1 MARNSLK
8 QSTNETPATILIVD
22 DTVENLKVLTDLL
35 LPIYQVLVANSGVR
49 ALQLAVTEPRPDLI
63 LLDVMMPE
71 MDGYTVLTHL
81 KENSATRE
89 IPVIFVT
96 AMDAAEDEQYGL
108 DLGAADYIAKPLRP
122 PIVLARIRT
131 QLELKRARDWLKNQN
146 TVLEAEVARRVAEKE
161 LILASAGEGI
171 YGTDVN
177 GAINFINPA
186 AATMLG
192 YEKEELLGRDIH
204 SIIHHSRPDTSPYAT
219 DDCSLHTAAAAGLT
233 LLNKEELIWRKDGS
247 PLPVEISSMPMHR
260 DGKLIGAVVTFM
272 DISERKSYLAQLERR
287 SNYDEL
293 TGLPNR
299 NLLRDRLTQAIERSR
314 QDNHA
319 LAVLLL
325 GLDRFK
331 EINDTLGHDTADQA
345 LQRLSKRL
353 RETLQEADTLA
364 RVGGDEFVIL
374 LDGGE
379 SIATLICHAIQS
391 KLLEPLSLRE
401 HELFLAA
408 SIGIA
413 VFPKDGD
420 NGETLLKNAAA
431 AMYKA
436 KAAGGNA
443 FRFYA
448 SEMNTRSL
456 ERLDMTNDLRR
467 ALQRDELVLYY
478 QPQLNL
484 RNGEII
490 GCEALLRWR
499 HPQRGLV
506 PPGQF
511 IPLAEDSGL
520 IVSIG
525 EWVLRTACLQNKA
538 WQDAGLPVVSLSVNV
553 SARQF
558 AAQNVAEMVESILL
572 ETGIDPTTLELEL
585 TESAVMA
592 DAEEFVH
599 ATEILKGL
607 HITLSIDDF
616 GTGFS
621 SLSYLKRFALDRLK
635 IDISFVRDITQDPNS
650 ASIAQAIISLAHNL
664 RLSVIAE
671 GVETEA
677 QLNFLRMRGC
687 DEMQG
692 FYFSKPVPAAEFE
705 QLLRE
710 QRKLVF
716 PIGTELP
723 AQTILLV
730 DDEANILS
738 SLQRLLR
745 RKGYS
750 ILTAENGLEGLEQ
763 MARHEV
769 GVVIADLRMPKMGGA
784 EFLGKVRAMYPATV
798 RIILSGYI
806 DLETVTNAVNTSE
819 LYKFFTKPWDDD
831 ELLDT
836 VREAFR
842 HYDIRRQQIAEISQ
856 AGTALQKEH
865 KVQS

>member
-1 MARNSLK
+1 MERNSLY
-8 QSTNETPATILIVD
+8 SPINTAATTILVVD
-22 DTVENLKVLTDLL
+22 DTVENLKVLTGLL
-35 LPIYQVLVANSGVR
+35 LPIYQVLVASSGRR
-49 ALQLAVTEPRPDLI
+49 ALELAVADPRPDLI

-71 MDGYTVLTHL
+71 MDGYSVLSHL
-81 KENSATRE
+81 KGNPLTRD

-96 AMDAAEDEQYGL
+96 AMDGAEDEQYGL
-108 DLGAADYIAKPLRP
+108 DLGAADYITKPLRP
-122 PIVLARIRT
+122 PIVLARVRT
-131 QLELKRARDWLKNQN
+131 QLELKRARDWLKDQN
-146 TVLEAEVARRVAEKE
+146 AFLESEVARRVAENQ

-171 YGTDVN
+171 YGTDIN
-177 GAINFINPA
+177 GVINFINPA
-186 AATMLG
+186 ATAMLG
-192 YEKEELLGRDIH
+192 YEKNELIGRDAH
-204 SIIHHSRPDTSPYAT
+204 TSIHHSKPDGSHYPVE
-219 DDCSLHTAAAAGLT
+219 DCPLHTAKAAGLT
-233 LLNKEELIWRKDGS
+233 IQNKEDLIWRKDGS
-247 PLPVEISSMPMHR
+247 PLPVAFSSMPMYR
-260 DGKLIGAVVTFM
+260 DGILQGAVVSFM
-272 DISERKSYLAQLERR
+272 DISERKSYLAQLERQ
-287 SNYDEL
+287 SNYDDL
-293 TGLPNR
+293 TGLPNL

-314 QDNHA
+314 QDERP

-331 EINDTLGHDTADQA
+331 EINDTLGLDIADQA

-353 RETLQEADTLA
+353 LETLQDTNTLA
-364 RVGGDEFVIL
+364 RVAGDEFVIL
-374 LDGGE
+374 VDGGE
-379 SIATLICHAIQS
+379 SIASLICAAILS
-391 KLLEPLSLRE
+391 KFADSLTISN
-401 HELFLAA
+401 HEIFLAA

-420 NGETLLKNAAA
+420 DGETLLKNASA
-431 AMYKA
+431 AMYKV

-448 SEMNTRSL
+448 SEMNARSQ

-511 IPLAEDSGL
+511 IPLAEDTGL
-520 IVSIG
+520 IVAIG

-538 WQDAGLPVVSLSVNV
+538 WHDAGLPPITLSVNV
-553 SARQF
+553 SAHQF
-558 AAQNVAEMVESILL
+558 AAQNMVKMVESILR

-585 TESAVMA
+585 TESAVMS
-592 DAEEFVH
+592 DAEEFVQ
-599 ATEILKGL
+599 ATESLKGL

-664 RLSVIAE
+664 KLSVIAE

-677 QLNFLRMRGC
+677 QLHFLRARGC

-692 FYFSKPVPAAEFE
+692 FYFSKAVPAAEFE
-705 QLLRE
+705 RLLRE
-710 QRKLVF
+710 RRKLIF
-716 PIGTELP
+716 PPGTDLP
-723 AQTILLV
+723 VQTILLV
-730 DDEANILS
+730 DDEVNILS

-745 RKGYS
+745 RKGYKV
-750 ILTAENGLEGLEQ
+750 LVAESGLKGLEQ
-763 MARHEV
+763 MACHDV
-769 GVVIADLRMPKMGGA
+769 GVVIADLRMPQMSGA
-784 EFLGKVRAMYPATV
+784 EFLGKVRAMYPAAV
-798 RIILSGYI
+798 RIVLSGYT
-806 DLETVTNAVNTSE
+806 DLDSLTYAVNTGE
-819 LYKFFTKPWDDD
+819 LYKLLTKPWNDD
-831 ELLDT
+831 ELLQT
-836 VREAFR
+836 VQEAFL
-842 HYDIRRQQIAEISQ
+842 HYDTRRQIVEISQ
-856 AGTALQKEH
+856 AGAA
-865 KVQS
+865 VQTGNEI